1 MNPSDANQSSDS
13 TPPPPPPPPFTPPP
27 AAPVPTPPPP
37 STPVTP
43 PRPPVYTPPAGEP
56 PKKSSM
62 PWVLGGCGCFTV
74 IFIVVAIIC
83 WMVYR
88 AKQRV
93 NEFQTNVKSTLEQAA
108 REQRRTASSPA
119 ATTTPL
125 TQTSVARA
133 GWNIYVNEKD
143 KLPSGLQSKF
153 VAFSF
158 QYPRTFELQ
167 PQSDANFIK
176 VEKYAP
182 AGKPNTAE
190 NFAVGYAR
198 FDDPNAVSEALYDQ
212 LLDQLGKQIG
222 AGFHNYKEV
231 KRNYTTIDGTKSRTA
246 LFQAD
251 FANAPQIQIF
261 GKTIVVHPPGKAYG
275 VTILMLGTS
284 MSRDIKSADD
294 LGTKGDTADIVR
306 SFSFL

>member
-1 MNPSDANQSSDS
+1 
-13 TPPPPPPPPFTPPP
+13 
-27 AAPVPTPPPP
+27 
-37 STPVTP
+37 
-43 PRPPVYTPPAGEP
+43 
-56 PKKSSM
+56 M
-62 PWVLGGCGCFTV
+62 PWVLGGCGCLAL
-74 IFIVVAIIC
+74 ILIAVAIAG

-93 NEFQTNVKSTLEQAA
+93 TEFQTNVKSSIEQAA
-108 REQRRTASSPA
+108 REQQRSASSPA
-119 ATTTPL
+119 ATTTTTTTPP
-125 TQTSVARA
+125 TRTSVPRA

-167 PQSDANFIK
+167 PQSDANFVK

-198 FDDPNAVSEALYDQ
+198 FDDPNTESETLYDQ
-212 LLDQLGKQIG
+212 LLDQLGQQIG

-231 KRNYTTIDGTKSRTA
+231 KRDYTTIDGTKCRTA

-251 FANAPQIQIF
+251 FANAPQIKIF
-261 GKTIVVHPPGKAYG
+261 GKTIVVHPRGKAYG

-284 MSRDIKSADD
+284 MSRDIKSAED

-306 SFSFL
+306 SFTFL

>member
-1 MNPSDANQSSDS
+1 
-13 TPPPPPPPPFTPPP
+13 
-27 AAPVPTPPPP
+27 
-37 STPVTP
+37 
-43 PRPPVYTPPAGEP
+43 
-56 PKKSSM
+56 
-62 PWVLGGCGCFTV
+62 
-74 IFIVVAIIC
+74 
-83 WMVYR
+83 MVYR

-93 NEFQTNVKSTLEQAA
+93 NDFQTSVRSKLEEAA
-108 REQRRTASSPA
+108 QNQNRTNSSPA
-119 ATTTPL
+119 ATTTPS
-125 TQTSVARA
+125 TRTSVPRA

-158 QYPRTFELQ
+158 QYPRTFEVQ
-167 PQSDANFIK
+167 PQSDANFVK

-198 FDDPNAVSEALYDQ
+198 FDDPNTESDALYDQ

-222 AGFHNYKEV
+222 AGFHNYKEL
-231 KRNYTTIDGTKSRTA
+231 KRNYTTIDGTKCRTA

-261 GKTIVVHPPGKAYG
+261 GKTIVVHPAGKSNG

-284 MSRDIKSADD
+284 MSRDVKSAED
-294 LGTKGDTADIVR
+294 LGTKGDTADIIR
-306 SFSFL
+306 SFTFL